1 MNLPDVLRRISGA
14 GTADDLARCR
24 IDVDDA
30 VKAGRLTADAGEAL
44 QSVARLVAEDIAT
57 NGPRLSKPAA
67 PGDDDRVAGTIV
79 EAAEVSYPDTGD
91 QVRGVVALESGEA
104 VKFSIRKSWSGSMRA
119 LFGAAG
125 VADDEPAE
133 ALVGKAVEVVVGE
146 FTGRDGQPRPVV
158 KRWHKPAGS
167 ASTAAP
173 VAKPAAPKA
182 PAWEA
187 DEAARSP
194 RRGPAAKAR
203 ADFKAQ
209 PAVGDGDIPFAWLA
223 PLITALVGVIA

>member
-1 MNLPDVLRRISGA
+1 MLPNVLRKLAAA
-14 GTADDLARCR
+14 GTADEVARVR
-24 IDVDDA
+24 VEIDDHA
-30 VKAGRLTADAGEAL
+30 SAGRLSSLAASAL
-44 QSVARLVAEDIAT
+44 QSVARVAAEDIAT
-57 NGPRLSKPAA
+57 NGPRPSKPAA

-79 EAAEVSYPDTGD
+79 EAAEVSYPDTGE

-173 VAKPAAPKA
+173 VAKPAASKA
-182 PAWEA
+182 VSDVPAWQS
-187 DEAARSP
+187 DEAAPRAP
-194 RRGPAAKAR
+194 RRTTAQKAHAA
-203 ADFKAQ
+203 FKANV
-209 PAVGDGDIPFAWLA
+209 AASAEEDDGSIPF
-223 PLITALVGVIA
+223 